1 MGWQCDI
8 QIAYGSLWKAFGG
21 FRLSQEGEAATRLLA
36 HISDLQQTAK
46 TRHHEVIVTQY
57 GKNKPAKLN
66 KRFYSLL
73 QEYTLFYFFYLNLLV
88 FYLYIFIP

>member
-36 HISDLQQTAK
+36 HISDLQQMAK
-46 TRHHEVIVTQY
+46 TGHHDVIVTQY
-57 GKNKPAKLN
+57 VMNKPAKLN
-66 KRFYSLL
+66 KSFSSLL
-73 QEYTLFYFFYLNLLV
+73 QE
-88 FYLYIFIP
+88 